1 MPVSR
6 ISAELDDL
14 IAIAVATI
22 SREGILL
29 EANSGFIRLIHQDK
43 VTAVH
48 VDYFFVQPD
57 FATLMNM
64 PPAADGE
71 VYRGLL
77 TIGHYNLQTRTLH
90 ARIWRDDDTLKILA
104 EHDIGELEQLNEIV
118 LSLNQD
124 YTKAQFEIT
133 QINLKLKQRGLEL
146 EQSLAQ
152 LEAANNRLQTTQKK
166 LVEAEKMAA
175 LGVMVA
181 GVAHEINSPLGV
193 SLGSA
198 SLLEQ
203 QVKFIAQ
210 CFAER
215 KMTQSDLNQFLHKAM
230 LETSLLE
237 SNLERIGRLT
247 DRFRQLA
254 VGDQSAQKQ
263 RFNFSNCLHDVIAS
277 LTPGLLNQHV
287 MVQVSCDSSLE
298 IESFPNE
305 WARIFTNLLL
315 NSLQHAFKGRDD
327 GQVCIEVLRNAETLK
342 VDYRDNGI
350 GLSTEVQA
358 HIFDPFFTT
367 DMQHGM
373 GLGMHLVYN
382 IITQQMR
389 GNVVC
394 DSSSGKGAH
403 FYIEIPL

>member
-6 ISAELDDL
+6 IPAELDDL

-29 EANSGFIRLIHQDK
+29 EANAGFFRLINQDK
-43 VTAVH
+43 ANTLH

-57 FATLMNM
+57 FATLINTM
-64 PPAADGE
+64 PNADGE

-77 TIGHYNLQTRTLH
+77 TIGNYNDQTRTLQ
-90 ARIWRDDDTLKILA
+90 ARIWRDDDTLKMLG
-104 EHDIGELEQLNEIV
+104 EHDIGELEHLNEIV
-118 LSLNQD
+118 LGLNHD

-133 QINLKLKQRGLEL
+133 QINLKLKQRGIEL

-152 LEAANNRLQTTQKK
+152 LEATNSRLKATQNK

-198 SLLEQ
+198 SLLDQ
-203 QVKFIAQ
+203 QVKFLAQ
-210 CFAER
+210 RFADR
-215 KMTQSDLNQFLHKAM
+215 KMTQSDLDQFLHKATV
-230 LETSLLE
+230 ETSLLE
-237 SNLERIGRLT
+237 SNLGRIGLLT
-247 DRFRQLA
+247 ERFRQLA
-254 VGDQSAQKQ
+254 VGDQSAKKQ
-263 RFNFSNCLHDVIAS
+263 RFNFSTCLSDVIAS
-277 LTPGLLNQHV
+277 LSSGLLNQHV
-287 MVQVSCDSSLE
+287 VVQIFCDATLE

-315 NSLQHAFKGRDD
+315 NSLQHGFKGRKD
-327 GQVCIEVLRNAETLK
+327 GKISIKVVSNTDTLS
-342 VDYRDNGI
+342 VDYRDDGT
-350 GLSTEVQA
+350 GWSAEVQKQ
-358 HIFDPFFTT
+358 IFDPFFTT

-382 IITQQMR
+382 IVTQQMH